1 MARRRH
7 SAGAREF
14 KAGDDSTN
22 ARKRFYRKSQSYLK
36 KAEESSGAT
45 ASKYRQLA
53 KQNFED
59 ALNTYEPTNKQKYS
73 KPIRELAEVFG
84 YDLEGHREK
93 RIENEKFY
101 KKVQERAI
109 ENSVSALKSIE
120 DDPETRRQ
128 NEARAL
134 LNNDAIGSRILG
146 GLVDVWKDEASVY
159 DDEGNYQGI
168 DNEEIL
174 PALFDYFEVDNLADM
189 LEKVEEIIGDK
200 LYADEDSDS
209 MYEAVKILI
218 QTKIVENESIE

>member
-7 SAGAREF
+7 SAGARDF
-14 KAGDDSTN
+14 KTGDDSTN

-93 RIENEKFY
+93 RIENKEFY
-101 KKVQERAI
+101 KKVQERALTRSN
-109 ENSVSALKSIE
+109 EALKSAAE
-120 DDPETRRQ
+120 DPEERRQ
-128 NEARAL
+128 AEARAL

-146 GLVDVWKDEASVY
+146 GLVDIWKKEAAIYDE
-159 DDEGNYQGI
+159 EGNYLGI
-168 DNEEIL
+168 DEKAIL
-174 PALFDYFEVDNLADM
+174 PALYDHFKVDNLAD
-189 LEKVEEIIGDK
+189 LIEKIEKIVGPD
-200 LYADEDSDS
+200 LYKDPESDS
-209 MYEAVKILI
+209 MYDAVKLVI
-218 QTKIVENESIE
+218 QTHVIENESIE

>member
-174 PALFDYFEVDNLADM
+174 PALFDYFDVDNLADM

>member
-1 MARRRH
+1 MTRRRH
-7 SAGAREF
+7 SAGARDF

>member
-1 MARRRH
+1 MTRRRH
-7 SAGAREF
+7 SAGARDF

-218 QTKIVENESIE
+218 QTEIVENESIE